1 MLDQHG
7 LGDPELNQW
16 EKECVEIDIKYA
28 GFIIRQE
35 KQLGQMQAKA
45 GRIIP
50 EDIDYNAVSTLS
62 MESREKLTK
71 IRPRDIGQA
80 SRIGGVNPADI
91 NALLVHLEVA
101 KRRADAGVAAAAA
114 ISPQEELVGVNRG
127 Q

>member
-1 MLDQHG
+1 
-7 LGDPELNQW
+7 
-16 EKECVEIDIKYA
+16 
-28 GFIIRQE
+28 
-35 KQLGQMQAKA
+35 MQAKA

-114 ISPQEELVGVNRG
+114 ISPQEELVGANRS

>member
-28 GFIIRQE
+28 GFINRQE
-35 KQLGQMQAKA
+35 KQLGQMQAKS

-101 KRRADAGVAAAAA
+101 KRRSDAAVAAAAA
-114 ISPQEELVGVNRG
+114 VSSQEELVGINRRH
-127 Q
+127 